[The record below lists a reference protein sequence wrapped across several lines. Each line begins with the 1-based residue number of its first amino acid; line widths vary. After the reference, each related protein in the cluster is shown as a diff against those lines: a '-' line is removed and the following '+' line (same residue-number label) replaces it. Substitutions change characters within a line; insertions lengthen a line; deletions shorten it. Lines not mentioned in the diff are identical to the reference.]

1 MFAIIGTSRWETG
14 NLVSYGSLIMSQ
26 HKKSM
31 QIMPW
36 LVVADDVVRAARIEQ
51 LTREAMVGRAL
62 METYCAI
69 SGAAQLR
76 ATGPVPDQHPMV
88 VETKD
93 CNVG

>member
-1 MFAIIGTSRWETG
+1 
-14 NLVSYGSLIMSQ
+14 MSQ
-26 HKKSM
+26 NKKST

-36 LVVADDVVRAARIEQ
+36 LVVADDVVRAARMEQ
-51 LTREAMVGRAL
+51 LTREAMEGRAL

-69 SGAAQLR
+69 SGAAQPR
-76 ATGPVPDQHPMV
+76 TNGPIPEQHPMV